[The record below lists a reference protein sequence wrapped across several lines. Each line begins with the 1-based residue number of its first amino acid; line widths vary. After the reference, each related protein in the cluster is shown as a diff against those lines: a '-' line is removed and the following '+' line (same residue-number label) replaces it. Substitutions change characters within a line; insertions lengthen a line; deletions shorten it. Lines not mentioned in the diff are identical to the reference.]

1 MNPWWGVCFWQID
14 RSSFRVQP
22 SAKTWHGTVAA
33 HITRPWNTTIVGHPT
48 QRETLSFDLRDAP
61 PDNDITEFTSV
72 SGMSRRKIS
81 LRPLNY
87 ETGTRLCVLLCEG
100 RIDFIDGNRGVSY
113 QKGSIA
119 NFPSQ
124 LPLIFDGICFW
135 SSIFPFIEIL
145 IEFVI
150 STLYCIVCRYFC
162 VDNFLQ
168 LIAKI
173 FIWFIKIESKLQ

>member
-1 MNPWWGVCFWQID
+1 MVIEETLKHLKERSFSTFDPFNPSKLVPLEKESNIFPGLPTKEEKEGGVNQVEPLVRRLLLAD
-14 RSSFRVQP
+14 RPFLLQSSP

-87 ETGTRLCVLLCEG
+87 ETGLCVLLCEG
-100 RIDFIDGNRGVSY
+100 RIDFIDGNEIEASLIRRD
-113 QKGSIA
+113 
-119 NFPSQ
+119 Q
-124 LPLIFDGICFW
+124 LQIFLLNCH
-135 SSIFPFIEIL
+135 
-145 IEFVI
+145 
-150 STLYCIVCRYFC
+150 
-162 VDNFLQ
+162 
-168 LIAKI
+168 
-173 FIWFIKIESKLQ
+173 

>member
-1 MNPWWGVCFWQID
+1 MNPWWGVCCWQID

-100 RIDFIDGNRGVSY
+100 RIDFIDGNEIEASLIRRD
-113 QKGSIA
+113 
-119 NFPSQ
+119 Q
-124 LPLIFDGICFW
+124 LQIFLLNCHWYSMAYVFDLR
-135 SSIFPFIEIL
+135 SSL
-145 IEFVI
+145 
-150 STLYCIVCRYFC
+150 L
-162 VDNFLQ
+162 
-168 LIAKI
+168 
-173 FIWFIKIESKLQ
+173 SKF